1 MRHGMRMLV
10 KDSRLQDGIDVKDN
24 DKGSKSRSQSMKEQ
38 AYNKEQSERPRPHEL
53 NDKNEEDPSKQGRS
67 LIKELDLDAGISLV
81 PPHVADQGS
90 AAKVLA
96 DAAEQR
102 RDIENVQT
110 YTRRRRAVSTGS
122 GGVSTASRVVST
134 AGVKAKDKGKAVM
147 QESEPPKKI
156 KKRVQVQM
164 SIDEELAQKVHEEE
178 QTRFNAEQEAKFKA
192 EQERLDHEAAMKI
205 QEELDAAKRQ
215 RMTQVHQAAQGFTND
230 E

>member
-53 NDKNEEDPSKQGRS
+53 NDKNEEDSSKQGRS
-67 LIKELDLDAGISLV
+67 LIEELEIDAGISLV
-81 PPHVADQGS
+81 PPHVADQGRFDDTQVS
-90 AAKVLA
+90 DQPKEQLGVFNAAKVLA

-110 YTRRRRAVSTGS
+110 YTRRRRVISTGS

-134 AGVKAKDKGKAVM
+134 AG
-147 QESEPPKKI
+147 
-156 KKRVQVQM
+156 
-164 SIDEELAQKVHEEE
+164 KVHKEE
-178 QTRFNAEQEAKFKA
+178 QARFNAEPEAKFKEKQ
-192 EQERLDHEAAMKI
+192 EQERLDHETAMKI
-205 QEELDAAKRQ
+205 QEELDAAERQ
-215 RMTQVHQAAQGFTND
+215 RMAQVHQATQGFTND